1 MHNLIQLDPF
11 ADAAF
16 DNLFRGVFRPLRA
29 EAPPAPIKLDVA
41 EENGA
46 YVVKAEIPGVGKDDI
61 QVSIDGNQVTIGAEV
76 KREAET
82 KEGKEGQRVL
92 HSERYYG
99 SVHRSFTLP
108 VEIDEAASAAK
119 YENGVLELTLAK
131 KTPQAGRK
139 LTIQ

>member
-1 MHNLIQLDPF
+1 MNHLIQLDPF
-11 ADAAF
+11 SDTAF

-29 EAPPAPIKLDVA
+29 EPAPAPIKLDVA
-41 EENGA
+41 EQDGA
-46 YVVKAEIPGVGKDDI
+46 YVVRADIPGVGKDDI

-76 KREAET
+76 KRESET
-82 KEGKEGQRVL
+82 KEGQRVL
-92 HSERYYG
+92 HTERYFG

-108 VEIDEAASAAK
+108 IDIDEATSAAK

-131 KTPQAGRK
+131 KAAQVGRK